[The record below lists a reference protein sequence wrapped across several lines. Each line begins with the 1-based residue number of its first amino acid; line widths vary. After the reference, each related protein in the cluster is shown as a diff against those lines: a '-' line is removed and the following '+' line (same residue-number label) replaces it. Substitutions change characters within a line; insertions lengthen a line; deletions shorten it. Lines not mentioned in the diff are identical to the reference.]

1 MIPSGILN
9 PQILSKTG
17 TLEKHP
23 VDRTAV
29 FKGKKHFRS
38 LKACM
43 QNYSEVNVYTQVIK
57 IRLKCGNGL
66 VTTVKNC
73 IGTHS

>member
-23 VDRTAV
+23 ADRTAIL
-29 FKGKKHFRS
+29 KGKKHFRS
-38 LKACM
+38 PRACT
-43 QNYSEVNVYTQVIK
+43 QNYSKVNVYTQVIK
-57 IRLKCGNGL
+57 IRLKRGNRL
-66 VTTVKNC
+66 ATAVKNC
-73 IGTHS
+73 TGTHS

>member
-1 MIPSGILN
+1 MIPGGILN

-23 VDRTAV
+23 ADRTAV

-38 LKACM
+38 PRACM
-43 QNYSEVNVYTQVIK
+43 QNYSQVNVYTQVIK
-57 IRLKCGNGL
+57 IRLKRSNRL
-66 VTTVKNC
+66 ATTVKNGT
-73 IGTHS
+73 GTHS